1 MTKLAEELEKFWH
14 SRLLKD
20 FPQQNLDSRNSVV
33 RWLLG
38 EDIARFEQMSP
49 SELLIAKQAMDYRYR
64 ILQGRYLD
72 TKPTQA
78 YRNLINR
85 LGSLM
90 MLRNKIRT
98 WVALSRDR
106 KRAVA
111 DVLQEV
117 IQEMLNSDRYI
128 QKQIAWIAQCSNQ
141 STLRDALLFT
151 SIEEYCLRPVR
162 NQPLLVYRFV
172 NFLRRAQR
180 GGVTNVPQKDIVR
193 LISEEVTLDE
203 EDAPVSLLDAKAVA
217 DYQQEQD
224 WEEQQ
229 LLRLKVKQ
237 EFSQYLRENVGE
249 LETKWL
255 NLYLQGSS
263 QDAIAKSLKLPVK
276 QVYRIREKVS
286 YHAIRVFAI
295 KGQPEL
301 VANWLEISLKQHN
314 LGLTP
319 HQWIEYWEELEP
331 LQRQILEGI
340 KEGKKLDMIAQD
352 LKWKTHKVLGEWSKL
367 YLKAQQFR
375 VLSSKE
381 V

>member
-1 MTKLAEELEKFWH
+1 MTKLAEELEQFWH

-20 FPQQNLDSRNSVV
+20 FPQQSLDSRNSVV

-38 EDIARFEQMSP
+38 EDRARFEQMSP

-72 TKPTQA
+72 SKPTQA

-128 QKQIAWIAQCSNQ
+128 QKQIAWIAQCSDQ

-229 LLRLKVKQ
+229 VLRLKVKQ
-237 EFSQYLRENVGE
+237 EFSHYLRENVGE

-263 QDAIAKSLKLPVK
+263 QDAIAKSLNLPVK

-319 HQWIEYWEELEP
+319 NQWIEYWDNLEP